1 MTIKLNALLLTLGA
15 LLFGVGLI
23 LGLAPMSQGGANCGS
38 AFSPSN
44 DAMVFDYTTVL
55 SGHAPS
61 DAAGQCRDALS
72 SRRGISL
79 ALIIPG
85 ALLAIGGAL
94 VTAAGSTGQAKIDA
108 AKSTTWHSAF
118 LDQTSHPL

>member
-23 LGLAPMSQGGANCGS
+23 LGLAPMSQSGANCGS

-44 DAMVFDYTTVL
+44 DAVVSDYADAL
-55 SGHAPS
+55 SGFGVH

-72 SRRGISL
+72 GRRGISL
-79 ALIIPG
+79 ALVIPG
-85 ALLAIGGAL
+85 VLLALGGGV
-94 VTAAGSTGQAKIDA
+94 VTASG
-108 AKSTTWHSAF
+108 KSEKANLTA
-118 LDQTSHPL
+118 

>member
-44 DAMVFDYTTVL
+44 DAQVSDFTDAL
-55 SGHAPS
+55 SGFGVH

-72 SRRGISL
+72 GRRGVSL
-79 ALIIPG
+79 ALVIPG
-85 ALLAIGGAL
+85 ALLALGGMA
-94 VTAAGSTGQAKIDA
+94 AAGMGNLNRTDVYDA
-108 AKSTTWHSAF
+108 AQHAKPSAF
-118 LDQTSHPL
+118 LDKSDSV

>member
-15 LLFGVGLI
+15 LFFGVGLI
-23 LGLAPMSQGGANCGS
+23 LGLAPMSQSGANCGS

-44 DAMVFDYTTVL
+44 DALVSDYTDILTGFG
-55 SGHAPS
+55 ST
-61 DAAGQCRDALS
+61 DAAGQCKDALS

-79 ALIIPG
+79 ALVIPG

-94 VTAAGSTGQAKIDA
+94 VTASSKVEAKDA
-108 AKSTTWHSAF
+108 T
-118 LDQTSHPL
+118 LTS

>member
-15 LLFGVGLI
+15 LFFGVGLI

-44 DAMVFDYTTVL
+44 DALVSDYADIL
-55 SGHAPS
+55 GGQIAS
-61 DAAGQCRDALS
+61 DASGQCKDALS

-79 ALIIPG
+79 ALVIPG
-85 ALLAIGGAL
+85 ALLALSGAM
-94 VTAAGSTGQAKIDA
+94 VTAAGGTGQAKVDT
-108 AKSTTWHSAF
+108 AKSATWHSAF
-118 LDQTSHPL
+118 LDKSDSF